1 MNRIEN
7 NFDKYKAKSNKH
19 GWINS
24 DDDLMDLEMSITMT
38 GQYEDS
44 TDEIK
49 IYQYDFSKPF
59 YDRYKLIEIY
69 RYDKDQKRWMCEM
82 IYD

>member
-7 NFDKYKAKSNKH
+7 NFDKYKAKSKKY

-24 DDDLMDLEMSITMT
+24 DNDLFNLEMSITMT
-38 GQYEDS
+38 SRYTDP

-49 IYQYDFSKPF
+49 IYQYDFLNRN
-59 YDRYKLIEIY
+59 YELLEIY
-69 RYDKDQKRWMCEM
+69 RYDKDQKCWMCE
-82 IYD
+82 IIKSY

>member
-7 NFDKYKAKSNKH
+7 NFDKYKAKSKKH

-24 DDDLMDLEMSITMT
+24 DDDLFDLELSITMT
-38 GQYEDS
+38 GRYNDP

-49 IYQYDFSKPF
+49 IYQYDFLNKT
-59 YDRYKLIEIY
+59 YKLLEIY
-69 RYDKDQKRWMCEM
+69 RYDKDQKCWMCEVTED
-82 IYD
+82 Y